1 MDHSKE
7 LDVAGVHLERL
18 GDKKQED
25 GGTNEHAR
33 EIHEF
38 ENRQIDFATI
48 MAVVSLA
55 FSYEAHLLSFV
66 LPVTILLTINAD
78 IGPSTSINWVAT
90 ASSLSI
96 AVIQTVAGSCSDIF
110 GRRNFTILGN
120 LLGLVGCITASRAN
134 TVAVVIGGM
143 VLQGIG
149 AGPQQLAYAGANEIV
164 PKKNRGETA
173 AFLSLAALPG
183 SAFGSAIAYALVARL
198 NWRWAYYVGAIANG
212 VALILTI
219 AFYWPPSFFTL
230 HPDVTS
236 QLQQLKKLDWIGL
249 LLFAGGLTS
258 FLLGVQFGGN
268 PYKWTSATVL
278 APLIIGAVANV
289 RGFTIPI
296 CMNFVSGMVL
306 ISLQVLWPQEIHSLF
321 TTKPQTIGW
330 YSLAYNCSAT
340 LGAIVSGVLFARI
353 KHIRWQFFTIAVL
366 QCSFTASAA
375 SITQHTPARAI
386 VLIAMGAFCVG
397 ASQVLA
403 TLIVQFGAEDH
414 QIGVA
419 TGLSG
424 TFRATGGSIAI
435 AIYSTIIRSYLTGHL
450 GKNVSNAALAAG
462 LPVSSL
468 PSFLKALLAQ
478 SATALKTVKG
488 VTPTIVAAAGD
499 GTKPT
504 YAHAYRTV
512 FLASIAFGAMWPESL
527 KLPISYMEIAT
538 TGKPSKRWT

>member
-278 APLIIGAVANV
+278 APLIIGAVAV
-289 RGFTIPI
+289 FILFPLDFPQISPCCALRKCSRMFEGSRFP
-296 CMNFVSGMVL
+296 FL

-512 FLASIAFGAMWPESL
+512 FLASIAFGGEL
-527 KLPISYMEIAT
+527 LLVL
-538 TGKPSKRWT
+538 